1 MQVMI
6 VCSVFYYYMLYI
18 IMENSISVC
27 IYALLTTS
35 VAVLRHIGFK
45 LQQ

>member
-1 MQVMI
+1 M
-6 VCSVFYYYMLYI
+6 CSVFYEYMLGI

-27 IYALLTTS
+27 MLALLITS
-35 VAVLRHIGFK
+35 VAVLRHFEAAVFGFK